1 MAGVYNAVWRSLW
14 SLYLDDMSPGQHLA
28 VMATAGDHRGHST
41 STWTTCHLAN
51 IWQRWRR
58 PEITVV
64 ALPGRHVTWSTPGR
78 STPGSD
84 GDGRRSLW
92 SLYLD
97 VTSPGQHLAAMA
109 TAGDHCGRSTWTT
122 CHLVNTWQR
131 WRRPEITVVAL
142 PGRHVTWSTAGSD
155 DGGRRSLWS
164 LYLDAMSPGQHL
176 AVMATAG
183 VTALAIL
190 VGGCWTYRHRC
201 RPSDND
207 STAADRPHG
216 IIFYHFTSRSCI
228 LKKSH
233 VQKMKIFFIS

>member
-1 MAGVYNAVWRSLW
+1 MYGSRVLQLTQVVVLCRLDSQLALW
-14 SLYLDDMSPGQHLA
+14 QA
-28 VMATAGDHRGHST
+28 ST
-41 STWTTCHLAN
+41 TLS
-51 IWQRWRR
+51 
-58 PEITVV
+58 
-64 ALPGRHVTWSTPGR
+64 
-78 STPGSD
+78 
-84 GDGRRSLW
+84 
-92 SLYLD
+92 
-97 VTSPGQHLAAMA
+97 
-109 TAGDHCGRSTWTT
+109 GDHCGRSTWTT
-122 CHLVNTWQR
+122 CHLVNTWQW

-155 DGGRRSLWS
+155 GGGRRSLWS

-228 LKKSH
+228 LKKITRAENEDFLHFLKHGNRALELAGTSWH
-233 VQKMKIFFIS
+233 LLRDGLLYSRRPPSRTQRSQNDATGRYPAHDDAVTSLAASPF

>member
-1 MAGVYNAVWRSLW
+1 L
-14 SLYLDDMSPGQHLA
+14 
-28 VMATAGDHRGHST
+28 
-41 STWTTCHLAN
+41 
-51 IWQRWRR
+51 
-58 PEITVV
+58 EITVV
-64 ALPGRHVTWSTPGR
+64 ALPGRHVTWSTPG
-78 STPGSD
+78 SD

-92 SLYLD
+92 SLYLND
-97 VTSPGQHLAAMA
+97 MSPGQHLAVMA
-109 TAGDHCGRSTWTT
+109 TTGDHCGHSTWTSR
-122 CHLVNTWQR
+122 HLVNTWQR

-155 DGGRRSLWS
+155 GDDRRSLWS

-216 IIFYHFTSRSCI
+216 IIFII
-228 LKKSH
+228 LPVDRVFKKNH
-233 VQKMKIFFIS
+233 TCRK